1 MGMTNTDY
9 HFAYREYAEALGAAL
24 VEDAF
29 YITMEQ
35 SVGELDNP
43 RERLLRYLDYSMV
56 EAFDCGT
63 LYFPGS
69 HQHGVAVWSKPL
81 PPERAAQ
88 QKHAKQEFLQRHMG
102 KANAARYSDISN
114 FMSAQSDA
122 IVDSSAWYLSII
134 GILPAYQNRGLG
146 KSLITPVLDQADQA
160 GVPTYLETFT
170 ARNEPFYQRLGY
182 RILDSFYEPT
192 IGAKYS
198 LMLRA

>member
-9 HFAYREYAEALGAAL
+9 HFAYREYAVALGAAL

-35 SVGELDNP
+35 SVSELDNP

-63 LYFPGS
+63 LYFPES

-81 PPERAAQ
+81 PPECAAQ
-88 QKHAKQEFLQRHMG
+88 QKHAKLEFLQRHMG

-122 IVDSSAWYLSII
+122 IIDSSAWYLSII

-182 RILDSFYEPT
+182 RVAGSFYEPT
-192 IGAKYS
+192 IRAKYS